1 MNPSAPFERRWT
13 AGLSTAV
20 AIAILASATGADA
33 QRDAPVD
40 QRPAFEVATVKLAAP
55 DAARIVTLQPPA
67 SPNRLYIPAM
77 TLSVLIYSAY
87 GDGGFNTAMRVTGGP
102 DWANR
107 TLFAVEGVASGRATL
122 REFRLMLQ
130 TLLEERFALKIRT
143 ENTTGDMLTLVMAR
157 NDGALGPKV
166 KTWTGTCPKV
176 MPLLYFQAPRRPLL
190 NGPPLG
196 ADDRAVAECPTGYRA
211 GGISVDGAT
220 MFTVAEVLSLPPA
233 RALLGTIVADQT
245 GLSGRYTMELDY
257 PFPAQPGDPPAP
269 GDFGLPSLFTAVQE
283 QWGLRLVRGKGPFR
297 LVVVEHAQ
305 LPTPN

>member
-1 MNPSAPFERRWT
+1 
-13 AGLSTAV
+13 
-20 AIAILASATGADA
+20 
-33 QRDAPVD
+33 
-40 QRPAFEVATVKLAAP
+40 
-55 DAARIVTLQPPA
+55 
-67 SPNRLYIPAM
+67 
-77 TLSVLIYSAY
+77 
-87 GDGGFNTAMRVTGGP
+87 
-102 DWANR
+102 
-107 TLFAVEGVASGRATL
+107 
-122 REFRLMLQ
+122 MLQ

-166 KTWTGTCPKV
+166 KTWSGTCPKV
-176 MPLLYFQAPRRPLL
+176 MPLLYFQAPRRPFL
-190 NGPPLG
+190 NGPPSG
-196 ADDRAVAECPTGYRA
+196 ADDRAVAECPTGYRV

-257 PFPAQPGDPPAP
+257 PFPAQRPGDPPAP
-269 GDFGLPSLFTAVQE
+269 GDFGLPSLFTVVQE

-297 LVVVEHAQ
+297 LVVVDHAQ